1 MGGSQVRWLMPV
13 ILDIQAIEIG
23 RIEVRSQLRQKVQE
37 TPPTPSQLIKMLG
50 VVVLIC
56 HLSY

>member
-1 MGGSQVRWLMPV
+1 MPV

-37 TPPTPSQLIKMLG
+37 TPPHPISTNKNAGCGGSYLPSQLLRK
-50 VVVLIC
+50 C
-56 HLSY
+56 K